1 MGLKTHKPVTAGQR
15 NMISQTFEDLTK
27 KSPEKKLT
35 RGHIRRAGRSR
46 QGSITVRRKGG
57 GCKRRYRIVDFSM
70 KKEGIEGVVSSIE
83 YDPNRSSRIA
93 LIKYMDGDKRYMV
106 ASADLRIGDKIS
118 NGENVPLTSGNA
130 LPLRNIPVGTLIYNV
145 QLNKDKNAQ
154 IVRAAGT
161 YAQILAKEGDFANVK
176 LPSGEIRKFRVDC
189 KACIG
194 QVGNIEHS
202 SVRIGKAGRSRHLGR
217 RPRVRGVVMNPIDHP
232 LGGGEGRSSGG
243 RHPCSPWGKLEKK
256 TRKKKLSDKYIV
268 KRRK

>member
-1 MGLKTHKPVTAGQR
+1 MGLKIHKRVTAGQR

-27 KSPEKKLT
+27 KPPEKRLT
-35 RGHIRRAGRSR
+35 KGHLRRAGRSR

-57 GCKRRYRIVDFSM
+57 GCKRRYRIIDFSM
-70 KKEGIEGVVSSIE
+70 KKEAVKGKVSSIE
-83 YDPNRSSRIA
+83 YDPNRTCRIA
-93 LIKYMDGDKRYMV
+93 LINYIDGDKRYII
-106 ASADLRIGDKIS
+106 ASAGLKVGDEIS
-118 NGENVPLTSGNA
+118 SGENAALTSGNF
-130 LPLRNIPVGTLIYNV
+130 LPLQNIPVGTLIYNI

-154 IVRAAGT
+154 MVRAAGT
-161 YAQILAKEGDFANVK
+161 YAQILAKEGDFANIK

-202 SVRIGKAGRSRHLGR
+202 SVRLGKAGKSRHLGR

-243 RHPCSPWGKLEKK
+243 RHPSTPWGKLEKK

>member
-1 MGLKTHKPVTAGQR
+1 MGLKVHKRVTAGQR

-27 KSPEKKLT
+27 KSPEKRLT
-35 RGHIRRAGRSR
+35 KGHVRRAGRSR

-57 GCKRRYRIVDFSM
+57 GAKRCYRTIDFSM
-70 KKEGIEGVVSSIE
+70 RKEGIAGKVASIE
-83 YDPNRSSRIA
+83 YDPNRSCRIA
-93 LIKYMDGDKRYMV
+93 LIKYLDGDKRYIV
-106 ASADLRIGDKIS
+106 ASAGLKIGGEIS
-118 NGENVPLTSGNA
+118 NGENVALTSGNA

-145 QLNKDKNAQ
+145 QLSKDKNAQ

-161 YAQILAKEGDFANVK
+161 YAQILAKEGDFANIK
-176 LPSGEIRKFRVDC
+176 LPSGEIRKFKIDC

-202 SVRIGKAGRSRHLGR
+202 SVRLGKAGKSRHLGK
-217 RPRVRGVVMNPIDHP
+217 RPRVRGVAMNPIDHP

-256 TRKKKLSDKYIV
+256 TRKKKLSDKYIL